1 MSVPNDNRVV
11 TGRILIFAIK
21 GFRWHKQVP
30 SEAFLFTRVITGYE
44 VTGTSWVRKDSFQ
57 SENKAQYYRVALYL
71 ILHLKSIYTLTTYE
85 NSAILY

>member
-1 MSVPNDNRVV
+1 MSKLNIYAKVQLRTYRAGID
-11 TGRILIFAIK
+11 TGWFAGRILIFAIK

-57 SENKAQYYRVALYL
+57 SA
-71 ILHLKSIYTLTTYE
+71 
-85 NSAILY
+85 